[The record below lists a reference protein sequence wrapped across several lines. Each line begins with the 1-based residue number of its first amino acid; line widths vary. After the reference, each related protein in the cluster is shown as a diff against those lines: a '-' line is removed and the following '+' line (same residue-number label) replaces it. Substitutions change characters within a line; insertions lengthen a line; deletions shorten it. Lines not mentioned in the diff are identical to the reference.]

1 MSLSI
6 KERIAL
12 VKRAAE
18 IHKAMQGGELKL
30 TERIKLGKE
39 KISVRR
45 QLGFD
50 TKKAEEPVPP
60 EAKVTEPALPEMV
73 RKLRDGEL
81 ATGSGKIIG
90 EAIVEA
96 EPYLSLS
103 ECVERAK
110 EWVQKS
116 GVLIG
121 HD

>member
-18 IHKAMQGGELKL
+18 IHKAMQSGELKL

-45 QLGFD
+45 QLGFN
-50 TKKAEEPVPP
+50 TKKAEEPATP
-60 EAKVTEPALPEMV
+60 EVKDAEPALPEMV

-81 ATGSGKIIG
+81 AIASGTVIG
-90 EAIVEA
+90 DAVLEA

-110 EWVQKS
+110 EWAQKS
-116 GVLIG
+116 GAVAA
-121 HD
+121 